1 MAKHA
6 LLSPSAAHRWMI
18 CPASVGFTRD
28 MPNTTSPY
36 AEEGTKA
43 HRLCELLAIKEWGAL
58 SLGLS
63 AELEARLAE
72 ADDEM
77 REAAQAYIEEIRKR
91 RTDCVSYFSVE
102 KPLSIAFLTGE
113 RFAQGTCDC
122 VMVADN
128 TLYVIDFKYGK
139 GVPVSPVENPQL
151 TIYGLAAYEEL
162 DVFTQASIRE
172 IQLLIVQP
180 RIGNVSQWGFSAMDI
195 TEKAFDIKGLAK
207 KALACAEEYK
217 LGDFHPDEKAC
228 RFCLGKGTCPA
239 LKTQVEQAVLAEFG
253 EAPLGG
259 VQVAPS
265 GIPVPTDAE
274 GLGKA
279 MHWIPL
285 IKTWADAVEASVNAR
300 LTAGDE
306 VPGFKLVAG
315 RPGPR
320 KWSDPVAAESVL
332 KKSLR
337 VGEVYEK
344 KLISP
349 TAAAKLAKVGTIAP
363 NRWER
368 LSSLIVRSE
377 AKPTVV
383 PDSDPREALP
393 SVRDAFEA
401 LPDETN

>member
-1 MAKHA
+1 MANHA

-18 CPASVGFTRD
+18 CPASVGFTKD
-28 MPNTTSPY
+28 MPNVSSSY

-43 HRLCELLAIKEWGAL
+43 HRLCELLVTKEWGSPTIPL
-58 SLGLS
+58 L
-63 AELEARLAE
+63 AELDERWAE

-77 REAAQAYIEEIRKR
+77 RDAAKTYVEEIRKR
-91 RTDCVSYFSVE
+91 RVEPVSYFATE
-102 KPLSIAFLTGE
+102 KSLSIGFLTGE
-113 RFAQGTCDC
+113 QGARGTGDC
-122 VMVADN
+122 VMVAGN

-162 DVFTQASIRE
+162 DIFTQAAIRD

-180 RIGNVSQWGFSAMDI
+180 RIGNISQWGFHAMDV
-195 TEKAFDIKGLAK
+195 TSKALRVRDLAD
-207 KALACAEEYK
+207 KALACADAYK
-217 LGDFHPDEKAC
+217 IDDFHPDEHAC

-239 LKTQVEQAVLAEFG
+239 LRAKVASEVLAEFG
-253 EAPLGG
+253 DAPLGE
-259 VQVAPS
+259 VQTTPS

-274 GLGKA
+274 GISKA

-285 IKTWADAVEASVNAR
+285 IKTWVDAVEASANAR

-337 VGEVYEK
+337 VSEVYEK

-349 TAAAKLAKVGTIAP
+349 TTAAKLAKVGSIAP
-363 NRWER
+363 NRWEQ